1 MNTTHDK
8 WLSPQQAAQ
17 ELGVSKAIIYRSI
30 QRDDLPHIRLS
41 ARTFRIPR
49 SAIETEPKR

>member
-1 MNTTHDK
+1 MKTSEDK

-17 ELGVSKAIIYRSI
+17 ELGVSPAIIYRSV

-41 ARTFRIPR
+41 ARTIRIPR
-49 SAIETEPKR
+49 SAIDPEKRP